1 MRPPIFAPLFVVA
14 AALACVQPRDVT
26 SIPRRDPVYAGLVG
40 KWQGTLE
47 ERDTRDPTRRVRHAT
62 SVVVQAVPE
71 ADGLALQFATDDGA
85 APRRIGTDLLQL
97 DKSLT
102 AARWG
107 DTRDTTPQQ
116 FDVIVHE
123 APPSP
128 TVQQPLRLV
137 LEGVGSVD
145 DLPAMIRETVT
156 IAPGEIH
163 IIQETRTLGARF
175 AFQRAYVLRR
185 VG

>member
-1 MRPPIFAPLFVVA
+1 MPQAKLAFVVVVA

-26 SIPRRDPVYAGLVG
+26 SIPRRDPVYAGMVG

-47 ERDTRDPTRRVRHAT
+47 ERDTRDPTRRVRRPARM
-62 SVVVQAVPE
+62 VVKAVPE
-71 ADGLALQFATDDGA
+71 ADGLALQIATEDSTS
-85 APRRIGTDLLQL
+85 PRKTVTDLLQL
-97 DKSLT
+97 DQSVT

-116 FDVIVHE
+116 YDVVVHE
-123 APPSP
+123 APESP
-128 TVQQPLRLV
+128 TVKQPLRLV
-137 LEGVGSVD
+137 LEGIGSVD

-163 IIQETRTLGARF
+163 IVQEARTRGEHF